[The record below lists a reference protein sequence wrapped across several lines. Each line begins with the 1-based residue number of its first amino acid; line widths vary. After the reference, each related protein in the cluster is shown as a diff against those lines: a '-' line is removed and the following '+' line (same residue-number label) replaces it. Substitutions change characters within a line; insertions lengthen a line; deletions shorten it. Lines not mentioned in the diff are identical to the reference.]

1 MSRALAGTPVAAK
14 ARRQLNDL
22 MNKPEVR
29 REGGVR
35 RKKRPRRRS
44 AGRRRELEKQKK
56 DELAYSRYK
65 SITKEFPDTAA
76 ATTAAAVVKRYEA
89 DPAFVKRI
97 NEKETGTK
105 AKAALSMARS
115 YRTARKPDQAR
126 QKYQSIIQEF
136 PNTPYA
142 AQTAQQEMSSLGR

>member
-1 MSRALAGTPVAAK
+1 EALAAA
-14 ARRQLNDL
+14 
-22 MNKPEVR
+22 
-29 REGGVR
+29 
-35 RKKRPRRRS
+35 
-44 AGRRRELEKQKK
+44 RELEKQKK
-56 DELAYSRYK
+56 DELAYIRYK

-76 ATTAAAVVKRYEA
+76 ATTAETVIKRYES

-136 PNTPYA
+136 PDTPY
-142 AQTAQQEMSSLGR
+142 AQTAQQEL